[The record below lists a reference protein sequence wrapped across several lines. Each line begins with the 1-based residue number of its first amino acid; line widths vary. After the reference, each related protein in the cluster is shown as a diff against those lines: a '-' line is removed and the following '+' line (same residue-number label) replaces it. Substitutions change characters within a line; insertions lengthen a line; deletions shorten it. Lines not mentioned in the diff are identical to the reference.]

1 MAMIVVVLPNLE
13 NIKYVKRNDVRLKTD
28 RSEEFN
34 KIPSVVVPSKR
45 KSGKPL
51 HFTRRKVEGLSTK
64 MERLQWRR
72 NKVLELSSQG
82 GSQPEIATI
91 LQVGLGTISRD
102 FQYLREQAR
111 RGLETHINDR
121 LPEEYQSCITGLKQM
136 LKLSWDI
143 ASKSKNSN
151 NSDNGQTTT
160 TMTDD
165 KTRIQALA
173 LANDCYKYTMDL
185 TTNGVVITDAIK
197 FVQINKEKL
206 TMSAKEDDK
215 ESKEPD
221 YDDDKKNKKRKQ
233 ED

>member
-1 MAMIVVVLPNLE
+1 
-13 NIKYVKRNDVRLKTD
+13 
-28 RSEEFN
+28 
-34 KIPSVVVPSKR
+34 
-45 KSGKPL
+45 
-51 HFTRRKVEGLSTK
+51 

-82 GSQPEIATI
+82 RSQPEIATI

-102 FQYLREQAR
+102 IQYLREQAR

-121 LPEEYQSCITGLKQM
+121 LPEEYQSCITGLKQV

-197 FVQINKEKL
+197 FVQTNKEKL
-206 TMSAKEDDK
+206 TMSTNEVDK

>member
-1 MAMIVVVLPNLE
+1 M
-13 NIKYVKRNDVRLKTD
+13 
-28 RSEEFN
+28 
-34 KIPSVVVPSKR
+34 
-45 KSGKPL
+45 
-51 HFTRRKVEGLSTK
+51 EGLSTK

-121 LPEEYQSCITGLKQM
+121 LPEEYQSCITGLKQV

-143 ASKSKNSN
+143 ANKSKNSN
-151 NSDNGQTTT
+151 NSDNDQATAT

-173 LANDCYKYTMDL
+173 LANDCYKYIMDL

-197 FVQINKEKL
+197 FVQTNKEKL